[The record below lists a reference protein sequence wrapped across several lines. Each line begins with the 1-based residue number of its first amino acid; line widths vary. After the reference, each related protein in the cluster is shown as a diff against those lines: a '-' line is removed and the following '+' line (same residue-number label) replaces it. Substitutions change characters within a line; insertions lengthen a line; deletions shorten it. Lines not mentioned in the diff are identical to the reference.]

1 MIRPLDRVGSIKLKL
16 GIAIVAAVG
25 VAALTSMLGLRLGVP
40 VWVRPIVA
48 VAISLAMIQVL
59 ARGMTSPLREMARA
73 ASAMADGDYD
83 LRVTASSRDEVGDL
97 ARAFNSMAAELAETD
112 RQRHELIANVS
123 HELRTPLS
131 ALQATLENLVDGVAP
146 ADGTTFAAMLAQ
158 TQRLGRLVT
167 QLLDLSRLEAGMAPL
182 HVAPVVV
189 ADVLGDVAT
198 EARMTHPSTTVDV
211 DAADDVDLDGDA
223 ERLHQVVANLV
234 DNAARYGPDGQPV
247 RITARARGDDVVVTV
262 EDRGPGIPDAELARV
277 FERFHR
283 TDGAR
288 SADAGGTGLGLAIA
302 RWIVDL
308 HHGAI
313 RVEHNAPTG
322 CRVVVTLPRRRPH
335 DGAAHVGTPAGS
347 DRER

>member
-1 MIRPLDRVGSIKLKL
+1 MRPLDRVGSIKLKL
-16 GIAIVAAVG
+16 GIAIVLAVG
-25 VAALTSMLGLRLGVP
+25 VAAVTSTVGLRLGVP
-40 VWVRPIVA
+40 VWVRPVVA

-73 ASAMADGDYD
+73 ASAMAAGDYD
-83 LRVTASSRDEVGDL
+83 RRVTATSRDEVGDL

-112 RQRHELIANVS
+112 RQRRELIANVS

-146 ADGTTFAAMLAQ
+146 ADDTTLTAMLAQ
-158 TQRLGRLVT
+158 TQRLSRLVA

-182 HVAPVVV
+182 QLAPVAV
-189 ADVLGDVAT
+189 ADVIDDVAA
-198 EARMTHPSTTVDV
+198 EARLSHRSTTIDV
-211 DAADDVDLDGDA
+211 DAPDDLHVEGDA

-234 DNAARYGPDGQPV
+234 DNAARYGPADQPV
-247 RITARARGDDVVVTV
+247 AITARVSGDDVVVAV
-262 EDRGPGIPDAELARV
+262 ADGGPGIPDVELNRV

-302 RWIVDL
+302 QWIVDL
-308 HHGAI
+308 HGGAI
-313 RVEHNAPTG
+313 HAQHNTPTG
-322 CRVVVTLPRRRPH
+322 CRMVVTLPRTH
-335 DGAAHVGTPAGS
+335 GTGGARTAS
-347 DRER
+347 FR